1 MARLS
6 FGLVVAD
13 GAPEASFDELAAW
26 LAEHADL
33 ELERKRATSYQE
45 LATSLREGS
54 SDIAWLPPVVYAR
67 IAEGVTPLGSIVRD
81 GRTDYTS
88 ALVVVKSSP
97 ITSIEE
103 LGGARAGWVDP
114 WSAAGFVVP
123 RIELAQRGINPKRTF
138 RTEAFF
144 GTHRETM
151 LALARGTCDVA
162 STFARVPDEG
172 SEEVRGA
179 WTEIDDLDVRVL
191 ATFGSIPPD
200 VVAVRRNL
208 APADYDRVATAF
220 RRASADAGDK
230 LRAVFDG
237 AELRDGID
245 PGHAELRHAYERAV
259 ASGLID

>member
-1 MARLS
+1 MPRLS

-13 GAPEASFDELAAW
+13 GDPEASFDDLAKW

-45 LATSLREGS
+45 LATSVREGS

-67 IAEGVTPLGSIVRD
+67 IAEGVTPLGSIVRE

-88 ALVVVKSSP
+88 AIVVAKSST
-97 ITSIEE
+97 ITSLEE
-103 LGGARAGWVDP
+103 MGGARAGWVDP

-123 RIELAQRGINPKRTF
+123 RIELARRGINPKRTF

-162 STFARVPDEG
+162 STFARVQEEG
-172 SEEVRGA
+172 NEDVRGG
-179 WTEIDDLDVRVL
+179 WSEIDDLDVRVL
-191 ATFGSIPPD
+191 ATVGSIPPD

-208 APADYDRVATAF
+208 APADYDRVATAL
-220 RRASADAGDK
+220 RRASAEAGEK

-237 AELRDGID
+237 AELREGIE
-245 PGHAELRHAYERAV
+245 PGHDDLRRAYERAV